1 MSEIVRLKTR
11 TQIENEAAVWTWRL
25 DSGGLGAGERAQLE
39 AWLREDPRHRR
50 AFEELRSTWTALD
63 RLADGE
69 REQNERIAALAGE
82 AAPRSAL
89 EPAAPAPRRRQPY
102 WRAAAAAVLVTAL
115 GAALWVARRPGM
127 QVMSTAV
134 GQQRHV
140 RLADGSQV
148 TLNTNTLLV
157 VRLTA
162 QRRDLYLRRGEAHF
176 DVVHQAA
183 RPFFVHAGDALI
195 RDVGTQFE
203 VRMHSDRDVDVLV
216 NEGRVEVHGP
226 ATAAQAQ
233 SADARAGG
241 EDAGWVRA
249 LSAGEQLSIAG
260 PDLKVM
266 AVSPHQV
273 ADELAWRDGA
283 LVFEGEP
290 LSEAVAEVA
299 RYTSERIVLTGPKV
313 GTLRVSGRF
322 RIGDVPGFF
331 QALQAALPVRVNRAN
346 PQLVY
351 IAPR

>member
-25 DSGGLGAGERAQLE
+25 DRGDVSAGEDAQLE

-50 AFEELRSTWTALD
+50 AFDELSGTWSALD
-63 RLADGE
+63 RLVE
-69 REQNERIAALAGE
+69 REQDKSIAALASLR
-82 AAPRSAL
+82 AQRLALAPLA
-89 EPAAPAPRRRQPY
+89 PAASRWKGY
-102 WRAAAAAVLVTAL
+102 WGAAAAAVLVAAF
-115 GAALWVARRPGM
+115 GAALFVARRPGV

-134 GQQRHV
+134 GEHRQV
-140 RLADGSQV
+140 TLADGSQV
-148 TLNTNTLLV
+148 ALNTNTLIA
-157 VRLTA
+157 VRLST
-162 QRRDLYLRRGEAHF
+162 QRRDIYLHRGEAHF
-176 DVVHQAA
+176 DVVHDAA
-183 RPFFVHAGDALI
+183 KPFFVHAGNAVI

-203 VRMHSDRDVDVLV
+203 VRVHSERDVDVLV

-226 ATAAQAQ
+226 AATPQAE
-233 SADARAGG
+233 SEDASAGG
-241 EDAGWVRA
+241 KDTRWVRA

-260 PDLKVM
+260 PDLKVI

-290 LSEAVAEVA
+290 LSQAVAEVG
-299 RYTSERIVLTGPKV
+299 RYTRQRIVLSGPKV
-313 GTLRVSGRF
+313 AGLRISGRF
-322 RIGDVPGFF
+322 RTDDVPGFF
-331 QALQAALPVRVNRAN
+331 QALQAALPVQVSRAS